1 MLDSKRGRGGWTVS
15 GAGECNLAGKARLA
29 VRLVGWWECKHSMAV
44 ACLGV

>member
-1 MLDSKRGRGGWTVS
+1 MIQRGGGVA
-15 GAGECNLAGKARLA
+15 GQLVEQAGECNLAGKARLA